1 MPTKLMKSQRLPSM
15 FTPRRYQSE
24 WFKSEWFKLRP
35 TLDASSAFLF
45 AVELRSERGPSHRL
59 QTTLPVRVASNCGW
73 EIQVHLETGSKNA
86 KWIEFRNRPGRHIET
101 RMSSWAKFAFC
112 GLVLGSVAWAQA
124 PSEPAA
130 SAATSIVSPEG
141 SPTEGSIKHVPAA
154 APDNSPDV
162 DVNIVADPAG
172 LLPDLPPV
180 PRAKATLIG
189 GTVERMDHVRDQ
201 VTVRVFGGGHMNVL
215 FDPRTHVYRGGKET
229 TITDLKVGERIYLD
243 TILDG
248 NTVFARTVRVKTAQ
262 ALGESQGVVLKYR
275 SDRGELTLRDSISP
289 TPVHVR
295 LNSTT
300 RFLQG
305 DRAVSPSTLSE
316 GSLVAVKF
324 RSEGDGHDLAQEIS
338 ILALPGTQYTF
349 AGQVMH
355 IDLRT
360 GLLVIHSST
369 DRKTYEVY
377 LDPSAAP
384 EDNLHAGAEVTVLTN
399 FEGSRYVAR
408 NVTINSQSQ

>member
-1 MPTKLMKSQRLPSM
+1 MNS
-15 FTPRRYQSE
+15 
-24 WFKSEWFKLRP
+24 
-35 TLDASSAFLF
+35 
-45 AVELRSERGPSHRL
+45 V
-59 QTTLPVRVASNCGW
+59 
-73 EIQVHLETGSKNA
+73 
-86 KWIEFRNRPGRHIET
+86 
-101 RMSSWAKFAFC
+101 AKFAFG
-112 GLVLGSVAWAQA
+112 GLLLSGVVWAQA

-130 SAATSIVSPEG
+130 SAVTSLASP
-141 SPTEGSIKHVPAA
+141 SEGSIKPLPVAEPGALTDAA
-154 APDNSPDV
+154 
-162 DVNIVADPAG
+162 IVADPAS

-180 PRAKATLIG
+180 PRAKATLVG
-189 GTVERMDHVRDQ
+189 GTVERLDRVRDQ
-201 VTVRVFGGGHMNVL
+201 VTVRVFGGGRMNVL
-215 FDPRTHVYRGGKET
+215 FDPRTHVYRGAKET
-229 TITDLKVGERIYLD
+229 TIADLKVGERIYLD

-248 NTVFARTVRVKTAQ
+248 STVFARTVRLKTAQ

-289 TPVHVR
+289 TPVRVR
-295 LNSTT
+295 LNSST

-305 DRAVSPSTLSE
+305 GKAVSADKLSE

-324 RSEGDGHDLAQEIS
+324 GSEGNGHEVAQEIS
-338 ILALPGTQYTF
+338 ILALPGTRYTF

-384 EDNLHAGAEVTVLTN
+384 DDNLQAGAVVTVSAN

-408 NVTINSQSQ
+408 SVTIDSQGH